1 MAIDI
6 YSVKAGCV
14 AIQNAAQEYDNIIS
28 LVNQAKEESQAETI
42 KINGATMATPFEE
55 IIEQEIRDYIK
66 RESNSGAVPD
76 YVYDLSKTLKI
87 EPQTILEYY
96 NTQTGEKVVI

>member
-6 YSVKAGCV
+6 YSIKAGGCV

-55 IIEQEIRDYIK
+55 ILEQINQAKNATINTANDVYNRAKVIYAKQIEEENEQ
-66 RESNSGAVPD
+66 
-76 YVYDLSKTLKI
+76 
-87 EPQTILEYY
+87 Q
-96 NTQTGEKVVI
+96 

>member
-6 YSVKAGCV
+6 YSIKAGCV

-55 IIEQEIRDYIK
+55 ILEQINQVKNATTKIEDIIT
-66 RESNSGAVPD
+66 SNSNGISMIANF
-76 YVYDLSKTLKI
+76 LS
-87 EPQTILEYY
+87 YY
-96 NTQTGEKVVI
+96 NR

>member
-6 YSVKAGCV
+6 YSIKAGCV

-42 KINGATMATPFEE
+42 QINGATMATSFEE
-55 IIEQEIRDYIK
+55 IIEQINQAKNATTKIEDIIT
-66 RESNSGAVPD
+66 SNSNGISMITNF
-76 YVYDLSKTLKI
+76 LS
-87 EPQTILEYY
+87 YY
-96 NTQTGEKVVI
+96 NR

>member
-6 YSVKAGCV
+6 YSIKAGCV

-28 LVNQAKEESQAETI
+28 LVNQVKEESQAETI

-55 IIEQEIRDYIK
+55 ILEQINQVKNATTKIEDIIT
-66 RESNSGAVPD
+66 SNSNGISMIANF
-76 YVYDLSKTLKI
+76 LS
-87 EPQTILEYY
+87 YY
-96 NTQTGEKVVI
+96 NR